1 MKLAT
6 NLVPKTQDRPTLVA
20 LHNVLDITHTVNYA
34 PKSHLKISQIWFST
48 RYAGPAGMFLIF
60 LQDIDKFRVSRS
72 FLNLSKF
79 CKVYEIESKSSR

>member
-6 NLVPKTQDRPTLVA
+6 NLVPKSQDRPTLVA

-34 PKSHLKISQIWFST
+34 QKSHLKISQIWHST

-60 LQDIDKFRVSRS
+60 LRDIDKFRVPR
-72 FLNLSKF
+72 FF
-79 CKVYEIESKSSR
+79 